1 MLAVSGLQV
10 LCAVGAVFFGR
21 LTPGVRALD
30 GDHRLQYI
38 STVAGGD
45 QIIVI
50 DDGRVVG
57 IGSHESLLNGCPT
70 HIEFAD
76 SQAVGAAGPR

>member
-1 MLAVSGLQV
+1 VRSGRCSSGALRQVSAHSTVIIVSQ
-10 LCAVGAVFFGR
+10 C
-21 LTPGVRALD
+21 
-30 GDHRLQYI
+30 I